1 MGFSC
6 IDPKE
11 QFVIADDAILNE
23 DFIEIDGETDF
34 YAQDKSNTEEF
45 DCDKMMQ
52 IVFHTL
58 YEKKRIIVNG
68 FHLVWTIVSLFSLV
82 LIRSA
87 VIQGIWHLHQ
97 IENLKKQ
104 FPSRKLDVTSKEHSK
119 NHLVMMAP
127 SMHL

>member
-52 IVFHTL
+52 IVFQTL
-58 YEKKRIIVNG
+58 YEKKRIIVKV
-68 FHLVWTIVSLFSLV
+68 FIV
-82 LIRSA
+82 
-87 VIQGIWHLHQ
+87 
-97 IENLKKQ
+97 
-104 FPSRKLDVTSKEHSK
+104 
-119 NHLVMMAP
+119 
-127 SMHL
+127 

>member
-82 LIRSA
+82 MIRSA
-87 VIQGIWHLHQ
+87 VIQGFWHPHQ

-127 SMHL
+127 SLNL

>member
-11 QFVIADDAILNE
+11 QFVIADDAILTE

-52 IVFHTL
+52 IVFQTL
-58 YEKKRIIVNG
+58 YEKKRIIVEV
-68 FHLVWTIVSLFSLV
+68 FIVWGAVWVYAHKLWNS
-82 LIRSA
+82 
-87 VIQGIWHLHQ
+87 VIQVIWYLPE

-119 NHLVMMAP
+119 NHLVMTAP